1 MTNTK
6 TGLVVVASQYESGGQ
21 RAQELAALAKASLE
35 QREITVAEGAK
46 VVWDAADA
54 IDVCKELRKQE
65 IDSLTIILSTWVT
78 DSLLYVLVHEL
89 PVPVVFWAVP
99 YTETFSIGCIQHFG
113 SALTTHGIPYEYVY
127 GLTDDAKA
135 ADKAAKIAEA
145 GRIIKAVKSMKL
157 ALVGPRQTWRV
168 AGPQDTTNEEWE
180 FSQKFGP
187 TLVHIEMEEIMEL
200 AEGISDK
207 EAKKVYGCL
216 KKRTGRVLADEET
229 MLHMTKVYMAVK
241 ETVKRYS
248 LDALAAECYPFYSG
262 QMNLP
267 SSWLA
272 DEGII
277 VDTEGDVGHT
287 MVMYMLNLA
296 AKGGATA
303 LGEVGSMDDENRI
316 LALAHE
322 GSTAHSLAEDV
333 SKVQISPSGEKGCF
347 VGLPLREAKSRI
359 WEAGLNVAG
368 VTLAEDIDRMNLRQA
383 RVYLQQPDQGH
394 RVVLGTGI
402 SIALSLDSLTVAS
415 GVSRSDRYGNRVAAR
430 EQALR
435 DSLAA
440 EGYSGDELQEEMDW
454 IIRIENGEAT
464 PAERRREE
472 EDAIVRS
479 LEEYGGTVRH
489 DDESEFF
496 E

>member
-1 MTNTK
+1 MIDVPYVAGYSLRQAKNILETAGLEIEKLVYVDDIATNN
-6 TGLVVVASQYESGGQ
+6 V
-21 RAQELAALAKASLE
+21 LE
-35 QREITVAEGAK
+35 QRVGPE
-46 VVWDAADA
+46 VVAADN
-54 IDVCKELRKQE
+54 
-65 IDSLTIILSTWVT
+65 
-78 DSLLYVLVHEL
+78 
-89 PVPVVFWAVP
+89 
-99 YTETFSIGCIQHFG
+99 
-113 SALTTHGIPYEYVY
+113 
-127 GLTDDAKA
+127 
-135 ADKAAKIAEA
+135 
-145 GRIIKAVKSMKL
+145 
-157 ALVGPRQTWRV
+157 RV
-168 AGPQDTTNEEWE
+168 QA
-180 FSQKFGP
+180 
-187 TLVHIEMEEIMEL
+187 
-200 AEGISDK
+200 
-207 EAKKVYGCL
+207 
-216 KKRTGRVLADEET
+216 R
-229 MLHMTKVYMAVK
+229 
-241 ETVKRYS
+241 
-248 LDALAAECYPFYSG
+248 
-262 QMNLP
+262 
-267 SSWLA
+267 
-272 DEGII
+272 
-277 VDTEGDVGHT
+277 
-287 MVMYMLNLA
+287 
-296 AKGGATA
+296 
-303 LGEVGSMDDENRI
+303 VGSGVVLTVGRAPGAD
-316 LALAHE
+316 L
-322 GSTAHSLAEDV
+322 V
-333 SKVQISPSGEKGCF
+333 SVPRV

-464 PAERRREE
+464 PAERRRKE

>member
-1 MTNTK
+1 MTNAK

-322 GSTAHSLAEDV
+322 GSTEHSLAEDV
-333 SKVQISPSGEKGCF
+333 SKVQISPSG
-347 VGLPLREAKSRI
+347 
-359 WEAGLNVAG
+359 
-368 VTLAEDIDRMNLRQA
+368 
-383 RVYLQQPDQGH
+383 
-394 RVVLGTGI
+394 
-402 SIALSLDSLTVAS
+402 
-415 GVSRSDRYGNRVAAR
+415 
-430 EQALR
+430 
-435 DSLAA
+435 
-440 EGYSGDELQEEMDW
+440 
-454 IIRIENGEAT
+454 
-464 PAERRREE
+464 
-472 EDAIVRS
+472 
-479 LEEYGGTVRH
+479 
-489 DDESEFF
+489 
-496 E
+496 

>member
-1 MTNTK
+1 MTNAK

-216 KKRTGRVLADEET
+216 KKRTGRVLAGEET

-347 VGLPLREAKSRI
+347 VGLPLREMAQVTVSRI
-359 WEAGLNVAG
+359 QGNGHDGYQMLVEKGRVIKAEEQEWIDGGEKLLVKLQLDKKASEAV
-368 VTLAEDIDRMNLRQA
+368 
-383 RVYLQQPDQGH
+383 
-394 RVVLGTGI
+394 
-402 SIALSLDSLTVAS
+402 DSLM
-415 GVSRSDRYGNRVAAR
+415 RVGMDHHLLVKEGDHR
-430 EQALR
+430 ELMAL
-435 DSLAA
+435 LCK
-440 EGYSGDELQEEMDW
+440 YLKVKMV
-454 IIRIENGEAT
+454 T
-464 PAERRREE
+464 
-472 EDAIVRS
+472 
-479 LEEYGGTVRH
+479 
-489 DDESEFF
+489 F
-496 E
+496 

>member
-1 MTNTK
+1 MSDHVT
-6 TGLVVVASQYESGGQ
+6 L
-21 RAQELAALAKASLE
+21 
-35 QREITVAEGAK
+35 REIVTNLLYPPRCLLCGTLCGWEELLCESCQRQQPQAGEFFWEPEVFGCRGILWCARYEGAFRAGMEQLK
-46 VVWDAADA
+46 FEGVRESLPLFGGMLTEAVRQSGLLPQLTAVTYVPMPPERERHRGYNQSKLLAQHLA
-54 IDVCKELRKQE
+54 GEL
-65 IDSLTIILSTWVT
+65 
-78 DSLLYVLVHEL
+78 
-89 PVPVVFWAVP
+89 
-99 YTETFSIGCIQHFG
+99 
-113 SALTTHGIPYEYVY
+113 
-127 GLTDDAKA
+127 
-135 ADKAAKIAEA
+135 
-145 GRIIKAVKSMKL
+145 
-157 ALVGPRQTWRV
+157 
-168 AGPQDTTNEEWE
+168 
-180 FSQKFGP
+180 
-187 TLVHIEMEEIMEL
+187 
-200 AEGISDK
+200 
-207 EAKKVYGCL
+207 
-216 KKRTGRVLADEET
+216 
-229 MLHMTKVYMAVK
+229 
-241 ETVKRYS
+241 
-248 LDALAAECYPFYSG
+248 
-262 QMNLP
+262 
-267 SSWLA
+267 
-272 DEGII
+272 
-277 VDTEGDVGHT
+277 
-287 MVMYMLNLA
+287 
-296 AKGGATA
+296 
-303 LGEVGSMDDENRI
+303 
-316 LALAHE
+316 
-322 GSTAHSLAEDV
+322 
-333 SKVQISPSGEKGCF
+333 
-347 VGLPLREAKSRI
+347 GLPLREAKSRI